1 MNVDDEDEDEDEDDE
16 DDEEDAADEKGS
28 LSLLFVCNSV
38 PCDLWVRMVSISCV
52 SEGTWWVVVEQGRCN
67 FLEYKR
73 GGSLIF
79 PLFLGL
85 GIPTVVV
92 SAFK

>member
-1 MNVDDEDEDEDEDDE
+1 MGAHGVNF
-16 DDEEDAADEKGS
+16 
-28 LSLLFVCNSV
+28 LRF
-38 PCDLWVRMVSISCV
+38 RRYR
-52 SEGTWWVVVEQGRCN
+52 WVVVEQGRCN